1 MTQMKYIEQNNNH
14 PSKEIMG
21 STSNLL
27 KEKRIVLCVTGS
39 VSAYK
44 AIDLA
49 RLLMRHGATVL
60 PVMSKAVCK
69 KFLPKD
75 MMRWATGNKVVS
87 KLTGALEHIS
97 VANPGCSDLV
107 LVYPCTA
114 NTLSKFANGIDDS
127 TVTTVLS
134 VALGAKIP
142 IIIAPAMHGAMYN
155 NSIIHSNVN
164 KIKLH
169 GVTILNPNFKEDK
182 AKIISPELALKNI
195 LNIFGTPRRTIQAKI
210 LITAGSTIEYVDPV
224 RVLTNLS
231 SGKMGISL
239 ATVAA
244 EYGAKVKLIYGY
256 GNKEPPIFE
265 NIDVLRVINSKD
277 LYEKMKHVLIKFKP
291 DIVIHTA
298 AVCDYTV
305 RNISPQKLDT
315 KKGNVK
321 LEIIPTKK
329 IVNEVKGINGNVF
342 LVAFKAE
349 YGVSDKYLIDKAYSR
364 LIDANCD
371 LIIANDLARPG
382 CGFGSDTNEVFLVDV
397 NREVIHLPLQ
407 SKSDIAIKLLEI
419 IIKKYSRKTS

>member
-1 MTQMKYIEQNNNH
+1 MNQMRYIKRNNNH
-14 PSKEIMG
+14 PSTEIVG
-21 STSNLL
+21 STSKFL
-27 KEKRIVLCVTGS
+27 EGKRIVLCVTGS

-49 RLLMRHGATVL
+49 RLLMRHGATVF
-60 PVMSKAVCK
+60 PVMSKTVCK
-69 KFLPKD
+69 RFLPKD

-97 VANPGCSDLV
+97 IANPGCSDLV

-127 TVTTVLS
+127 TVTTILS

-142 IIIAPAMHGAMYN
+142 IMMAPAMHAAMYN
-155 NSIIHSNVN
+155 NSIINGN
-164 KIKLH
+164 MDKIKLL
-169 GVTILNPNFKEDK
+169 GVTILNPIFKEDK
-182 AKIISPELALKNI
+182 AKIISPEMALKRI
-195 LNIFGTPRRTIQAKI
+195 LNNFCAPRPTIQAKI
-210 LITAGSTIEYVDPV
+210 LITAGSTVEHVDPV

-244 EYGAKVKLIYGY
+244 ENGAKVKLIYGY
-256 GNKEPPIFE
+256 GNSEPPRIE
-265 NIDVLRVINSKD
+265 NIDVHRITNSKE
-277 LYEKMKHVLIKFKP
+277 LFEKMKEALLKYKP

-315 KKGNVK
+315 KKGNIKFEVM
-321 LEIIPTKK
+321 PTKK
-329 IVNEVKGINGNVF
+329 IVNEIKEIYGNVF

-349 YGVSDKYLIDKAYSR
+349 YGVSDESLIEKAHSR
-364 LIDANCD
+364 LLDANCD

-382 CGFGSDTNEVFLVDV
+382 CGFGSDTNEVFLIDI
-397 NREVIHLPLQ
+397 NREVTHLPLQ

-419 IIKKYSRKTS
+419 IMKKWSRKAS